1 MRHTISVL
9 VENHFGV
16 LARVAGL
23 FSGRGFNISSLS
35 VGETE
40 APDISRMTLVVEGDD
55 AVVEQ
60 IKKQLNRLVEVLKVV
75 DLAQMDHVGREL
87 ALVKVNAEKRNRS
100 EIIELVDIFRA
111 GIIDVSPKSMT
122 IEVTGPEEKVAAL
135 IKMLKPFG
143 IREMARTGRVALP
156 RA

>member
-23 FSGRGFNISSLS
+23 FSGRGFNINSLS

-40 APDISRMTLVVEGDD
+40 NPSISRMTLVVQGDD

-60 IKKQLNRLVEVLKVV
+60 IKKQLNRLIEVLKVV
-75 DLAQMDHVGREL
+75 DLADTDHVGREL
-87 ALVKVNAEKRNRS
+87 ALVKVSAEKRNRS

-111 GIIDVSPKSMT
+111 AIVDVSPKSMT
-122 IEVTGPEEKVAAL
+122 IEVTGPQEKVDAL

-143 IREMARTGRVALP
+143 IREMARTGRVALS

>member
-40 APDISRMTLVVEGDD
+40 DPSISRMTLVVEGDD

-60 IKKQLNRLVEVLKVV
+60 IKKQLNKLIEVLKVV
-75 DLAQMDHVGREL
+75 DLAEVDHVGREL

>member
-40 APDISRMTLVVEGDD
+40 DPSISRMTLVVEGDD

-60 IKKQLNRLVEVLKVV
+60 SKKQLNKLIEVLKVV
-75 DLAQMDHVGREL
+75 DLAEVDHVGREL